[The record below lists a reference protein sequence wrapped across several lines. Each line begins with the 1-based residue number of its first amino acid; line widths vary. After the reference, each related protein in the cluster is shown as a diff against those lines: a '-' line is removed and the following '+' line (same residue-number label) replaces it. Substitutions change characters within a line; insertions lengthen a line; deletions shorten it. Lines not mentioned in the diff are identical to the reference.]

1 MEISI
6 NKTTASGFQKMA
18 GFSLDTQSRHCP
30 EHGEYQALQ
39 TPVGMSDCPRCNAQR
54 QHEALL
60 RQEALASERALLRR
74 AAIPERFS
82 DRRIDTFNAK
92 NQRAEVAQR
101 LVRDYANGFG
111 EARRTGRGMILCGG
125 VGTGKTHLAIGAI
138 HQVTTGGFTALY
150 AVLLDTLRSIKDTYR
165 KDSAVTETVAMARLT
180 APDLLVLDEIG
191 VQHGTDT
198 ERMLMFSILNARYN
212 QMKPTIL
219 ISNLAREPLETY
231 LGERAFD
238 RMREG
243 GGRMV
248 VFDWESYRG
257 VRA

>member
-6 NKTTASGFQKMA
+6 NKTTVSGFQTMA
-18 GFSLDTQSRHCP
+18 AFSLDTKLRHCSL
-30 EHGEYQALQ
+30 HGDYQALQ

-54 QHEALL
+54 QNEALL
-60 RQEALASERALLRR
+60 RQEALASQRALLRR
-74 AAIPERFS
+74 AAIPERFC
-82 DRRIDTFNAK
+82 DRRIDTFNAT
-92 NQRAEVAQR
+92 NPRAEAAQGI
-101 LVRDYANGFG
+101 VRAYANDFS
-111 EARRTGRGMILCGG
+111 EVRRTGRGMILCGG
-125 VGTGKTHLAIGAI
+125 VGTGKTHLAIGAVQQI
-138 HQVTTGGFTALY
+138 TAAGYTGLY
-150 AVLLDTLRSIKDTYR
+150 AVLLDTFRSIKDTYR
-165 KDSAVTETVAMARLT
+165 KDSAVTETVAMGRLI

-219 ISNLAREPLETY
+219 ISNLAREPLEAY

-257 VRA
+257 VRV

>member
-1 MEISI
+1 MEISMS
-6 NKTTASGFQKMA
+6 KTTVPGFRKMA
-18 GFSLDTQSRHCP
+18 GFSLETHVRQCSV
-30 EHGEYQALQ
+30 HGEYQALQ
-39 TPVGMSDCPRCNAQR
+39 TPVGLSECPQCNARR
-54 QHEALL
+54 QQAALL
-60 RQEALASERALLRR
+60 RQEAQAFELAQLRR

-82 DRRIDTFNAK
+82 DRHIDTFHATNP
-92 NQRAEVAQR
+92 RAQAAQD
-101 LVRDYANGFG
+101 LVRTYASEF
-111 EARRTGRGMILCGG
+111 ADVRRTGRGIILCGG
-125 VGTGKTHLAIGAI
+125 VGTGKTHLAVGVIR
-138 HQVTTGGFTALY
+138 HVTAAGFTALY
-150 AVLLDTLRSIKDTYR
+150 AVLLDSFRSIKDTYR
-165 KDSAVTETVAMARLT
+165 KDSSVTETAAMARLT

-198 ERMLMFSILNARYN
+198 ERMLMFSILNERYN

-219 ISNLAREPLETY
+219 ISNLAREPLEKY

-257 VRA
+257 TQA